1 MTPGRRAL
9 GWWRDDGDL
18 RAARKLV
25 SAYIMIVLGGDLP
38 VALCSLAGGRR
49 CRLPPSILPHRST
62 PHPSFFPSPPPTA
75 VSVPV
80 KLLKEGEGHVVTA
93 ELKSGEVYRGLLV
106 ESEDTMNVH
115 LSDVTHTARNGKVRK
130 LEQVYLRGSHLKF
143 IVLPEILKNAPVFKK
158 VQGMKRKET
167 SKTAGRGRGGAF
179 RGGKKRKTG
188 Q

>member
-1 MTPGRRAL
+1 
-9 GWWRDDGDL
+9 
-18 RAARKLV
+18 
-25 SAYIMIVLGGDLP
+25 
-38 VALCSLAGGRR
+38 
-49 CRLPPSILPHRST
+49 
-62 PHPSFFPSPPPTA
+62 
-75 VSVPV
+75 VPV

>member
-1 MTPGRRAL
+1 MAVDERRVPLACPLCPPQSRYHTAAL
-9 GWWRDDGDL
+9 NNQ
-18 RAARKLV
+18 
-25 SAYIMIVLGGDLP
+25 
-38 VALCSLAGGRR
+38 
-49 CRLPPSILPHRST
+49 ST
-62 PHPSFFPSPPPTA
+62 HPSPYPLFTA

-158 VQGMKRKET
+158 VQGMKRKES
-167 SKTAGRGRGGAF
+167 SKTAGRGKGGAF
-179 RGGKKRKTG
+179 RGKKRKTG